1 MSEFSKFKKG
11 DLVGVLKKVGVRVNS
26 KDNKKT
32 LIEKVELYV
41 STNPSLKTSVLKFL
55 NDTSSSSQADEEEIT
70 VIEGEGAADE
80 EEDSDEDDE
89 DDDDDEE
96 DDELIIEEEELIEE
110 DEEEDKDYQA
120 PPPLNLKEYIL
131 DPIIAKS
138 EDAIDKFYEFT
149 DSIGI
154 TYLETSEKLRDQLSS
169 TVTLNFLELIFEF
182 LIYLY
187 SFTEIVPLNKNKL
200 IHQFFHDNL
209 PWLQDSNFPTIEI
222 SGLFEYKSI
231 VIGIFWIIFAIIF
244 PSIISYFIN
253 FTSRVIEIEDD
264 EYLFRIYSF
273 DPFIFAISKILI
285 YYFIG
290 QSNLLEFSN
299 QINWFSGLKNNLLIN
314 LGLYHTF
321 ASTLGTLPY
330 ILGGVNVLIAL
341 YSQFEEY

>member
-1 MSEFSKFKKG
+1 MSDFNKFKKS
-11 DLVGVLKKVGVRVNS
+11 DLSNVLKKVGIRTTA
-26 KDNKKT
+26 KDNKKV
-32 LIEKVELYV
+32 LIEKLDQYIT
-41 STNPSLKTSVLKFL
+41 SNPSLKSNVLKYL
-55 NDTSSSSQADEEEIT
+55 NDAGLVSGPVDEEEIT
-70 VIEGEGAADE
+70 VVEGVADE
-80 EEDSDEDDE
+80 DEDDDEEDDSDE

-96 DDELIIEEEELIEE
+96 EELIIEEELVEE
-110 DEEEDKDYQA
+110 DEDEDKDYQA

-149 DSIGI
+149 DSVGI

-169 TVTLNFLELIFEF
+169 TVTLNFLELILEF
-182 LIYLY
+182 SIFLY
-187 SFTEIVPLNKNKL
+187 NFTTIVPLNKNKL

-209 PWLQDSNFPTIEI
+209 PYLSESTFPSVELT
-222 SGLFEYKSI
+222 GLFEYKSLI
-231 VIGIFWIIFAIIF
+231 TGLFWIISAIIL

-273 DPFIFAISKILI
+273 DPFIFAIAKILV

-290 QSNLLEFSN
+290 NSVLIEFATYNS
-299 QINWFSGLKNNLLIN
+299 WVSGIINNLLIN

-330 ILGGVNVLIAL
+330 VLGGVNVLIAL